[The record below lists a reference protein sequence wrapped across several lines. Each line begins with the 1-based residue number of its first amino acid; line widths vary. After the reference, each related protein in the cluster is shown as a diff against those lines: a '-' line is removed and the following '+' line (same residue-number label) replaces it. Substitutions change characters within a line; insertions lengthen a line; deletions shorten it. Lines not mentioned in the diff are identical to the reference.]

1 MPPFLSPS
9 WNTFIIPR
17 LSPHLMD
24 STTSSSRFSVSS
36 PQSGPSAGIQK
47 GRQRTI
53 TACLTCRRRK
63 VKCDHAQPVC
73 TPCQRGGRVCTY
85 VTPQPVSQ
93 APSRVGTGSRV
104 SRTNLRSGQE
114 EIRSRLERLEKL
126 LERAISGGGNM
137 SILPDA
143 KGTSTG
149 SPSDVDQG
157 GNALP
162 NPKCE
167 TLSADGYDGALLLEA
182 EGGQSRWVSSLHYA
196 LLADE
201 VQSFCRCDFMYPALI
216 MLDSRRQNAAGRSI

>member
-1 MPPFLSPS
+1 
-9 WNTFIIPR
+9 
-17 LSPHLMD
+17 MD
-24 STTSSSRFSVSS
+24 STTSTSRLSVSS
-36 PQSGPSAGIQK
+36 PQSGPSGGIQK

-63 VKCDHAQPVC
+63 VKCDHTQPVC

-85 VTPQPVSQ
+85 VNPQPVSQ

-114 EIRSRLERLEKL
+114 EIRSRLERLEQL
-126 LERAISGGGNM
+126 LERAISGGGNI
-137 SILPDA
+137 SKSPDA
-143 KGTSTG
+143 KVTSTG

-157 GNALP
+157 GSALP
-162 NPKCE
+162 IPRCE

-201 VQSFCRCDFMYPALI
+201 VQSFCRSHFMYPALI
-216 MLDSRRQNAAGRSI
+216 ILDSRCQNAAGRSI